1 MSHKPCGFPQK
12 SCEKPMNAAALSNPS
27 DMIAQMVLPLAD
39 EMGRERAIE
48 KVARDTGLTYSKTY
62 RLFYRQST
70 DVWSRQKEQL
80 TKAFKR
86 FAQSQERLYS
96 ERAARYAAINA
107 EIERLE
113 RQHVGNEILDQ
124 ARLPLVVEGSAD
136 VAQVE
141 ATRTTT

>member
-1 MSHKPCGFPQK
+1 
-12 SCEKPMNAAALSNPS
+12 MNAVAALNSPG

-86 FAQSQERLYS
+86 FAMNQERLYR

-113 RQHVGNEILDQ
+113 RQRVGNEILDQ
-124 ARLPLVVEGSAD
+124 ARLPLVVEGNAD
-136 VAQVE
+136 AAEDE
-141 ATRTTT
+141 AARTTA